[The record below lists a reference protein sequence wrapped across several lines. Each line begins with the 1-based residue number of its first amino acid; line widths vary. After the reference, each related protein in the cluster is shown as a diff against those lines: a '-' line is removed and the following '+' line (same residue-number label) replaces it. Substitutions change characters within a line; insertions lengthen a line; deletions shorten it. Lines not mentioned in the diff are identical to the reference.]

1 MPVGRK
7 IVTRITR
14 PDPSLVARF
23 AAHSTPDLS
32 DVMNN
37 VNTLDRAIVPVYT
50 PMRKVVGVAVTVAI
64 PTGSLNLLKT
74 GIQQSQAGDI
84 LIVNAYGH
92 DTNAVVGANICRGMQ
107 HRGLVG
113 LIVDGAIRDVSE
125 LQEDDFPVFASS
137 VATAVAALQGP
148 GEVNVP
154 IACGRV
160 VVNPGDIIVADAD
173 GIVVIP
179 PAEAEDVLA
188 RVAKLEAGHRAI
200 QPVLLRGEVTNIA
213 NIERQ
218 LREDGFTFDAVPLA
232 VAE

>member
-7 IVTRITR
+7 VITQITR
-14 PDPSLVARF
+14 PDPTLVARF

-37 VNTLDRAIVPVYT
+37 VNTLDRALVPVYA

-74 GIQQSQAGDI
+74 GIQQAQAGDI
-84 LIVNAYGH
+84 LVVNAYGH
-92 DTNAVVGANICRGMQ
+92 DTNAVVGANICRGMR

-137 VATAVAALQGP
+137 VATAVASLQGP

-160 VVNPGDIIVADAD
+160 VVHPGDIIVADAD

-179 PAEAEDVLA
+179 PAEAEDILA
-188 RVAKLEAGHRAI
+188 RVAALEAAHQAI
-200 QPVLLRGEVTNIA
+200 QPVLLCGEVTSIA

-218 LREDGFTFDAVPLA
+218 LREDGFTFDDAPLT
-232 VAE
+232 VAD